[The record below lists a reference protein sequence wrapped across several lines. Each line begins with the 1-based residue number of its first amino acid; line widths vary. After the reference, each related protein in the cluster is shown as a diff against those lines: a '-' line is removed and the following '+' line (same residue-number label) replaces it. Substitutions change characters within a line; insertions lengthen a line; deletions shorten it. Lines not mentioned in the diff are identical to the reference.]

1 MRLRLAT
8 VNVLNSY
15 EIVRNSGYFY
25 ALYGKKTYGNGTC
38 GRKACGNEI
47 YENEACGRKAYGNEI
62 YGKEAYEMGYLIS
75 ETTKE
80 EREAIVAE
88 SLGNIEATCDGCMS
102 GLAEMYQDY
111 IDGKKELREI
121 NMEFNARYVHGED
134 MPGRSGCGY
143 K

>member
-1 MRLRLAT
+1 
-8 VNVLNSY
+8 
-15 EIVRNSGYFY
+15 
-25 ALYGKKTYGNGTC
+25 
-38 GRKACGNEI
+38 
-47 YENEACGRKAYGNEI
+47 
-62 YGKEAYEMGYLIS
+62 MGYLIS

-134 MPGRSGCGY
+134 MPGRSGCGLNKKRATLLGCTFFIILKVPY
-143 K
+143 QKQIPRRKPPQTS

>member
-1 MRLRLAT
+1 MRIWALILNALAARNCECT
-8 VNVLNSY
+8 EQL
-15 EIVRNSGYFY
+15 RNSRKFRIFY
-25 ALYGKKTYGNGTC
+25 ALYRNETYGQ
-38 GRKACGNEI
+38 EI
-47 YENEACGRKAYGNEI
+47 HGQETYE
-62 YGKEAYEMGYLIS
+62 KEAYEMGYLIS

>member
-1 MRLRLAT
+1 MRLRLAI

-15 EIVRNSGYFY
+15 EIVRNSGYYY

-38 GRKACGNEI
+38 GRKAYGNEI
-47 YENEACGRKAYGNEI
+47 YEKEV

>member
-1 MRLRLAT
+1 
-8 VNVLNSY
+8 
-15 EIVRNSGYFY
+15 
-25 ALYGKKTYGNGTC
+25 
-38 GRKACGNEI
+38 
-47 YENEACGRKAYGNEI
+47 
-62 YGKEAYEMGYLIS
+62 MGYLII

-143 K
+143 KKCGAVWDNYRSLMISGRRR

>member
-1 MRLRLAT
+1 MRLRLAI

-25 ALYGKKTYGNGTC
+25 ALYGNETYGQET
-38 GRKACGNEI
+38 
-47 YENEACGRKAYGNEI
+47 YE
-62 YGKEAYEMGYLIS
+62 KETYEMGYLIS

>member
-1 MRLRLAT
+1 MRLWLVT

-38 GRKACGNEI
+38 
-47 YENEACGRKAYGNEI
+47 
-62 YGKEAYEMGYLIS
+62 GKEAYEMGYLIS

-102 GLAEMYQDY
+102 
-111 IDGKKELREI
+111 
-121 NMEFNARYVHGED
+121 
-134 MPGRSGCGY
+134 
-143 K
+143 

>member
-1 MRLRLAT
+1 MRLWLIT

-38 GRKACGNEI
+38 
-47 YENEACGRKAYGNEI
+47 
-62 YGKEAYEMGYLIS
+62 GKEAYEMGYLIS